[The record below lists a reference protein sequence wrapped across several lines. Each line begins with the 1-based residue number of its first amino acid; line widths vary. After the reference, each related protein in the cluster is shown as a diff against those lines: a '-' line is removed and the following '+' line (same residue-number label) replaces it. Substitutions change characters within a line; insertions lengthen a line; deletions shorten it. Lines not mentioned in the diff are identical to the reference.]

1 MKHRATDI
9 GRIVEWLDRTLK
21 TKQFG
26 DVSNNGVQ
34 IACSRTATDMV
45 AFAVDA
51 SVRAVEEAAAAGAR
65 LLVVHHGISWGG
77 GIRRIEGGVY
87 RVVKAA
93 MDADLAVYACH
104 LPLDAHP
111 KLGNN
116 AQLAKRLGLA
126 AAKPAFVYHGE
137 TIGLVGRATRAT
149 AAALAG
155 LAASAPC
162 QPPEETTA
170 LRSGDLVGVC
180 SGGAGEFAEEAQR
193 LGCRVYVTGEANWGE
208 EVAAANCGMPI
219 VCLGHYET
227 EVWGVRAVAGEMAAA
242 LRVRTVDLTEV
253 LK

>member
-1 MKHRATDI
+1 MKRIVADI
-9 GRIVEWLDRTLK
+9 GRIVEWLDRTLE
-21 TKQFG
+21 TKRFD

-34 IACSRTATDMV
+34 VASSGGEARTV

-104 LPLDAHP
+104 LPLDAHS

-116 AQLAKRLGLA
+116 AQLAKRLKLS

-137 TIGLVGRATRAT
+137 TTGLVGRATRAT
-149 AAALAG
+149 AAALAEV
-155 LAASAPC
+155 A
-162 QPPEETTA
+162 
-170 LRSGDLVGVC
+170 SGDLVGVC

-208 EVAAANCGMPI
+208 VVAAANCGMRM

-227 EVWGVRAVAGEMAAA
+227 EVWGVRAVAKAMASA
-242 LRVRTVDLTEV
+242 LGVRTVDLTEV

>member
-1 MKHRATDI
+1 MKRIVADI
-9 GRIVEWLDRTLK
+9 GKIVEWLDRTLEAK
-21 TKQFG
+21 RFD

-34 IACSRTATDMV
+34 VASSGGEARTV

-116 AQLAKRLGLA
+116 AQLAKRLKLS

-149 AAALAG
+149 AAALDGVA
-155 LAASAPC
+155 
-162 QPPEETTA
+162 
-170 LRSGDLVGVC
+170 SGDLVGVC

-208 EVAAANCGMPI
+208 VVAAANCGMRM

-227 EVWGVRAVAGEMAAA
+227 EVWGVRAVAKAMASA
-242 LRVRTVDLTEV
+242 LGVKAVDLTEV

>member
-1 MKHRATDI
+1 MKNRATDI
-9 GRIVEWLDRTLK
+9 GRIVEWLDRTLE
-21 TKQFG
+21 TKQF
-26 DVSNNGVQ
+26 DDISNNGVQ
-34 IACSRTATDMV
+34 IACSRKATDTV

-51 SVRAVEEAAAAGAR
+51 SVRAMEEAAAVGAG
-65 LLVVHHGISWGG
+65 LVVVHHGISWGG
-77 GIRRIEGGVY
+77 GIRRIEGGLY

-93 MDADLAVYACH
+93 MAADLAVYACH
-104 LPLDAHP
+104 LPIDAHP

-116 AQLAKRLGLA
+116 ARLAQRLGLV

-137 TIGLVGRATRAT
+137 TIGLVARASRAT
-149 AAALAG
+149 AAALAE
-155 LAASAPC
+155 LAASAPR
-162 QPPEETTA
+162 QPSGAVA

-193 LGCRVYVTGEANWGE
+193 LGCRVYITGEANWGE

-227 EVWGVRAVAGEMAAA
+227 EVWGVRAVARAMAAA
-242 LRVRTVDLTEV
+242 LKVKTVDLTEV

>member
-1 MKHRATDI
+1 MKRIVADI
-9 GRIVEWLDRTLK
+9 GRIVEWLDRTLEAK
-21 TKQFG
+21 RFD

-34 IACSRTATDMV
+34 VACSGGEARTV

-116 AQLAKRLGLA
+116 AQLAKRLKLS

-149 AAALAG
+149 AAALGEVA
-155 LAASAPC
+155 
-162 QPPEETTA
+162 
-170 LRSGDLVGVC
+170 SGDLVGVC

-208 EVAAANCGMPI
+208 VVAAANCGMRM
-219 VCLGHYET
+219 VCFGHYET
-227 EVWGVRAVAGEMAAA
+227 EVWGVRAVAKAMASA
-242 LRVRTVDLTEV
+242 LGVRTVDLTEV

>member
-1 MKHRATDI
+1 MKRIVADI
-9 GRIVEWLDRTLK
+9 GRIVEWLDRTLE
-21 TKQFG
+21 TKRFD

-34 IACSRTATDMV
+34 VASSGGEARTV

-116 AQLAKRLGLA
+116 AQLAKALRLS

-149 AAALAG
+149 AAALVEVA
-155 LAASAPC
+155 
-162 QPPEETTA
+162 
-170 LRSGDLVGVC
+170 SGDLVGVC

-208 EVAAANCGMPI
+208 VVAAANCGMRM

-227 EVWGVRAVAGEMAAA
+227 EVWGVRAVAKAMASA
-242 LRVRTVDLTEV
+242 LGVRTVDLTEV

>member
-1 MKHRATDI
+1 MKRIVADI
-9 GRIVEWLDRTLK
+9 GRIVEWLDRTLE
-21 TKQFG
+21 TKRFD

-34 IACSRTATDMV
+34 VACSGGEARTV

-116 AQLAKRLGLA
+116 AQLAKALRLS

-149 AAALAG
+149 AAALGEVA
-155 LAASAPC
+155 
-162 QPPEETTA
+162 
-170 LRSGDLVGVC
+170 SGDLVGVC

-208 EVAAANCGMPI
+208 VVAAANCGMRM

-227 EVWGVRAVAGEMAAA
+227 EVWGVRAVAKAMASA
-242 LRVRTVDLTEV
+242 LGVRTVDLTEV

>member
-1 MKHRATDI
+1 MK
-9 GRIVEWLDRTLK
+9 GRTTEMDTIVEWLDRTLE
-21 TKQFG
+21 TKRFD

-34 IACSRTATDMV
+34 VASSGGEARTV

-104 LPLDAHP
+104 LPIDAHP

-116 AQLAKRLGLA
+116 AQLAQRLGLT

-137 TIGLVGRATRAT
+137 TIGLVARASQAT
-149 AAALAG
+149 AAALAE
-155 LAASAPC
+155 LAASAPRH
-162 QPPEETTA
+162 PSGTVA

-180 SGGAGEFAEEAQR
+180 SGGAGEFAEEARR
-193 LGCRVYVTGEANWGE
+193 LGCRVYVTGEASWGDE
-208 EVAAANCGMPI
+208 IAAANCGMPM

-227 EVWGVRAVAGEMAAA
+227 EVWGVRAVAKAMAAA
-242 LRVRTVDLTEV
+242 LKVKTVDLTEV

>member
-1 MKHRATDI
+1 MKRIVADI
-9 GRIVEWLDRTLK
+9 GRIVEWLDRTLEAK
-21 TKQFG
+21 RFD

-34 IACSRTATDMV
+34 VACSGGEARTV

-116 AQLAKRLGLA
+116 AQLAKRLKLS

-149 AAALAG
+149 AAALAEV
-155 LAASAPC
+155 A
-162 QPPEETTA
+162 
-170 LRSGDLVGVC
+170 SGDLVGVC

-208 EVAAANCGMPI
+208 VVAAADCGMRM

-227 EVWGVRAVAGEMAAA
+227 EVWGVRAVAKAMASA
-242 LRVRTVDLTEV
+242 LGVRTVDLTEV

>member
-1 MKHRATDI
+1 MKRIVADI
-9 GRIVEWLDRTLK
+9 GRIVEWLDRTLE
-21 TKQFG
+21 TKRFD

-34 IACSRTATDMV
+34 IASSGGEARTV

-51 SVRAVEEAAAAGAR
+51 SVRAVEETAAAGAR

-116 AQLAKRLGLA
+116 AQLAKRLKLS

-149 AAALAG
+149 AAALAEV
-155 LAASAPC
+155 AP
-162 QPPEETTA
+162 
-170 LRSGDLVGVC
+170 GDLVGVC

-208 EVAAANCGMPI
+208 VVAAANCGMRM

-227 EVWGVRAVAGEMAAA
+227 EVWGVRAVAKAMASA
-242 LRVRTVDLTEV
+242 LGVKTVDLTEV